1 MRRFDYD
8 DNEEFRDDVDKFF
21 NEESE
26 KYEEII
32 NEEMAIQEAQLE
44 IANRELNHRTLRA
57 AVRICEKSWF
67 WGFYNVNTRMRMISD
82 VYLKIKNL
90 ED

>member
-21 NEESE
+21 NEEAA
-26 KYEEII
+26 KYEEMV
-32 NEEMAIQEAQLE
+32 NEEMAIQEAQIE
-44 IANRELNHRTLRA
+44 VAYRELSHRTLRA

-67 WGFYNVNTRMRMISD
+67 WGFYSVNTRMRMISD
-82 VYLKIKNL
+82 VYLKLKNL

>member
-1 MRRFDYD
+1 MRKFDYD

-21 NEESE
+21 NEEAA
-26 KYEEII
+26 KYEEMV
-32 NEEMAIQEAQLE
+32 NEELAIQEAQIE
-44 IANRELNHRTLRA
+44 VAYRELNHRTLRA

-67 WGFYNVNTRMRMISD
+67 WGFYSVNTRMRMISD
-82 VYLKIKNL
+82 VYLKLKNL